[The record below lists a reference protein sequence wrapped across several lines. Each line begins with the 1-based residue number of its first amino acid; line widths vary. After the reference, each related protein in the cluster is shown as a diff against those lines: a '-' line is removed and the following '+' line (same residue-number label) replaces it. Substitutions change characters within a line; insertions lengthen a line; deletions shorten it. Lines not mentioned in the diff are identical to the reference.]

1 MSEEIDVDKLISDAN
16 TPESSPDANSEGSL
30 QTNDESTPNIEAAP
44 AAEEESPFTLKY
56 KGEDIGMQ
64 DDKFKMYAQK
74 GYDYEQ
80 KMHQLRVDRKM
91 WNQEKEKE
99 NSQYD
104 ELKQINEYTKSN
116 PEFER
121 LIKRELA
128 RIQGGGSPSE
138 QLQQQVG
145 SQNLSPAIQAQM
157 NSMIER
163 LDRQDNDIRSRQM
176 AEKEAT
182 IEGAIEGY
190 KESNEHFDWNTK
202 DDFGQTLEDRITQH
216 ALDNEIKNFKTA
228 ANDLLFD
235 EQIKHAQ
242 LTSKEQAGKEVQKQ
256 HRMGLGKVTKESQL
270 QAKPVEDVRKKS
282 YTDIVS
288 ETLREY
294 GIT

>member
-1 MSEEIDVDKLISDAN
+1 MSEEIDVDQLIADSTA
-16 TPESSPDANSEGSL
+16 PESSLDASSEGSPADINEP
-30 QTNDESTPNIEAAP
+30 TIEAAP
-44 AAEEESPFTLKY
+44 QAEEESPFTLKY
-56 KGEDIGMQ
+56 KGEDIGMH

-80 KMHQLRVDRKM
+80 KMHQLRVDRKL
-91 WNQEKEKE
+91 WDKQKSEE

-116 PEFER
+116 PEFES
-121 LIKRELA
+121 LIKREWA

-138 QLQQQVG
+138 QLQAGQTHQLPPG
-145 SQNLSPAIQAQM
+145 QQAQL
-157 NSMIER
+157 NSILQR
-163 LDRQDNDIRSRQM
+163 LDRQDTDLRSRQM

-190 KESNEHFDWNTK
+190 KEKYEDFDWNTK

-216 ALDNEIKNFKTA
+216 ALDNEIKDFKTA

-235 EQIKHAQ
+235 EHLKRAQ
-242 LTSKEQAGKEVQKQ
+242 LTSKEQAGKVIQKQ
-256 HRMGLGKVTKESQL
+256 HKMGLGKVTKESQL
-270 QAKPVEDVRKKS
+270 QAKPIQDVRNKS
-282 YTDIVS
+282 YTDITS
-288 ETLREY
+288 EILAEY

>member
-1 MSEEIDVDKLISDAN
+1 MSEIDVDQLLADIAS
-16 TPESSPDANSEGSL
+16 PESSPDASSEGSL
-30 QTNDESTPNIEAAP
+30 PSNEATPEIEAAP
-44 AAEEESPFTLKY
+44 ASEEESPFTLKY

-121 LIKRELA
+121 LIKREWA

-190 KESNEHFDWNTK
+190 KESNEHFDWNSK

-228 ANDLLFD
+228 ANDLLF
-235 EQIKHAQ
+235 EEHMKRAQ

>member
-1 MSEEIDVDKLISDAN
+1 MSDIDVDQLLADIAS
-16 TPESSPDANSEGSL
+16 PESSPDASSEGSL
-30 QTNDESTPNIEAAP
+30 PNNEATPQIEAAP
-44 AAEEESPFTLKY
+44 ASEEESPFTLKY

-91 WNQEKEKE
+91 WNQQKEKE

-121 LIKRELA
+121 LIKREWA

-138 QLQQQVG
+138 QLQQQAV

-163 LDRQDNDIRSRQM
+163 LDRQDNEIRSRQM

-182 IEGAIEGY
+182 IEGAIESY
-190 KESNEHFDWNTK
+190 KESNEHFDWNSK

-235 EQIKHAQ
+235 EHMKRAQ

>member
-1 MSEEIDVDKLISDAN
+1 M
-16 TPESSPDANSEGSL
+16 

-91 WNQEKEKE
+91 WNQEKERE

-121 LIKRELA
+121 LIKREWA

-138 QLQQQVG
+138 QLQQQAG
-145 SQNLSPAIQAQM
+145 TQNLSPQIQAQM

-163 LDRQDNDIRSRQM
+163 LDRQDQDLRSRQT
-176 AEKEAT
+176 AEKEAS
-182 IEGAIEGY
+182 IEGAIDSY
-190 KESNEHFDWNTK
+190 KEKYEHFDWNTK

-216 ALDNEIKNFKTA
+216 ALDEGIRNFKTA
-228 ANDLLFD
+228 ANDLLH
-235 EQIKHAQ
+235 EEHMKRAQ
-242 LTSKEQAGKEVQKQ
+242 LSSKEQAGKELQKQ
-256 HRMGLGKVTKESQL
+256 HKMGLGKVTKESQL
-270 QAKPVEDVRKKS
+270 QAKPLEDVGKKS
-282 YTDIVS
+282 YTDIVA
-288 ETLREY
+288 ETLKEY
-294 GIT
+294 GLTQ